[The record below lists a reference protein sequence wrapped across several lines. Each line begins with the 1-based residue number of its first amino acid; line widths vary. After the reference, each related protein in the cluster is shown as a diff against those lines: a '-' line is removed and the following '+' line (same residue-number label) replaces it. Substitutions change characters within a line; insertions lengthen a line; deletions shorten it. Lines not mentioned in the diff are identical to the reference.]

1 MNPDRISEHFRF
13 SEFERSQI
21 ATGLGL
27 DNSIPSDQ
35 VRGNIRA
42 LVENVL
48 QPLRS
53 ACGHALKVNSGYRC
67 KQLNDLLGGS
77 KASQHM
83 SGQAADIASG
93 NPIGLARLVLSLGL
107 DFDQMI
113 LYPTFLHL
121 SYTMQR
127 KNRRQVLC
135 DKTYTSNKL

>member
-1 MNPDRISEHFRF
+1 MTPDCISENFRF

-21 ATGLGL
+21 AAGLGL
-27 DNSIPSDQ
+27 DNSIPSGQ
-35 VRGNIRA
+35 VGGNIRA

-67 KQLNDLLGGS
+67 KRMNDLLGGS
-77 KASQHM
+77 KTSQHM
-83 SGQAADIASG
+83 TGQAADIASG

-113 LYPTFLHL
+113 LYPTFLHI
-121 SYTMQR
+121 SHTTQR
-127 KNRRQVLC
+127 KNRRQVLY
-135 DKTYTSNKL
+135 DKTYSGNKL